1 MDGCTEVGTITNA
14 GTGVFN
20 IQNSDVASVNQ
31 SNAAGS
37 IAIIGGILLG
47 CAGST
52 GTVTWR
58 TGTNRY
64 DIVPGM
70 RVTHALANDRLII
83 VHPGTYTLT
92 AQLLVNV
99 ARVTIRGSGK
109 NTIFTTSVAD
119 LDIIQVTGA
128 DVTFEDF
135 VVDGNAGGAAN
146 DIGIMVTT
154 CDRFTALNVTS
165 RDNGEH
171 GFHLNR
177 VNYAKLIGCDA
188 ISNTLDGI
196 HLLSTG
202 AGDSDYNK
210 ITDCTCDSNG
220 SDGIE
225 INEAAGGNVNDTIVS
240 LCHLISNGGVPL
252 NDGGTNT
259 VDAHNVKV

>member
-1 MDGCTEVGTITNA
+1 
-14 GTGVFN
+14 VFTLRG
-20 IQNSDVASVNQ
+20 SYVASVNQ

-37 IAIIGGILLG
+37 AVIIGGTLLA
-47 CAGST
+47 CAGAIGS
-52 GTVTWR
+52 VTWR

-64 DIVPGM
+64 EVIPGM
-70 RVTHALANDRLII
+70 RVTHALANDRLIV

-99 ARVTIRGSGK
+99 ARVTIRGSGR
-109 NTIFTTSVAD
+109 NTIFTTTVAD
-119 LDIIQVTGA
+119 LDIIQVTGV

-135 VVDGNAGGAAN
+135 VVDGNLGGAVN
-146 DIGIMVTT
+146 DIGIMVTA
-154 CDRFTALNVTS
+154 CNGFTAINVTS
-165 RDNGEH
+165 RDNAEH
-171 GFHLNR
+171 GFYLDR

-196 HLLSTG
+196 HLLSTA
-202 AGDSDYNK
+202 AGNSTYNK
-210 ITDCTCDSNG
+210 IVNCTCSSNG

-225 INEAAGGNVNDTIVS
+225 INQAAGGTVDDTIVS
-240 LCHLISNGGVPL
+240 LNHLISNGVLPL